1 MGCTHYPFLTIE
13 IAKVLKELRKVKTNG
28 GYRYK
33 KLLSKNVILIDPAL
47 ETAQELYNCLKD
59 QKLLNNEVSTQNA
72 DFFIG
77 IPNKNIPSIITEDA
91 GQRFTYHYKYS
102 RNSNENKQFVMTVP
116 FCKTNIS
123 EDVSERIKQ
132 QIPNVFDLIVRS
144 KLNEFVDE
152 SIRLK

>member
-1 MGCTHYPFLTIE
+1 
-13 IAKVLKELRKVKTNG
+13 
-28 GYRYK
+28 
-33 KLLSKNVILIDPAL
+33 LIDPAL

-132 QIPNVFDLIVRS
+132 QLPNVFDLIVRS